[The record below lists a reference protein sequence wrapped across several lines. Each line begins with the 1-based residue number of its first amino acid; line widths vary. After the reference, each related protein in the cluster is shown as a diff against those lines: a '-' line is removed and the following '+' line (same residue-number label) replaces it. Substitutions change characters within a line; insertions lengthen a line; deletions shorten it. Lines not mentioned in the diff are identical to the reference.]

1 MNPFDNDKDRN
12 YLFNIASGKSVSDA
26 ACDFLL
32 NCYETGKHAHEE
44 FLNECLEDPNR
55 FEENIKRQKVVTFAT
70 AVKKQKSTD
79 KDNKIQAIGMMRDLF
94 GSILY
99 LVLQK
104 RVDMATTLRY
114 PLTPYSFV
122 LCHCDGSGLTTA
134 KSRLLKHLETTI
146 LPEDPTNINVK
157 IIDSIFYLHQQAN
170 LLPSRYGGVSEHIL
184 RSICRSEGKIIH
196 LVFDK
201 TVSPSIKDTERNE
214 GSSEVRSVPFVI
226 AGPGQTRPSKWQQA
240 LRSDVFK
247 NEIVQ
252 FLINSWAGEKY
263 VNILG
268 EKVLYANCGDICYSY
283 KVVDGQVI
291 RRIEP
296 LLFSTHEEADSRM
309 LFHLTSTDTSGEVV
323 IRTND
328 TDVLIALLGCYERL
342 RHDINVWLEMGL
354 QRSNNNL
361 RYVTVSKMYLKLRS
375 TLSRALLGLHA
386 LTGSDYTVAFSR
398 KGKIT
403 RFVQI
408 KKHRRSTC
416 LWIFGVSE
424 EVSPE
429 NVLKIEKFVCEF
441 VWLQELFLH

>member
-1 MNPFDNDKDRN
+1 
-12 YLFNIASGKSVSDA
+12 
-26 ACDFLL
+26 
-32 NCYETGKHAHEE
+32 
-44 FLNECLEDPNR
+44 
-55 FEENIKRQKVVTFAT
+55 
-70 AVKKQKSTD
+70 
-79 KDNKIQAIGMMRDLF
+79 
-94 GSILY
+94 
-99 LVLQK
+99 
-104 RVDMATTLRY
+104 MATTLRY
-114 PLTPYSFV
+114 PLTPSIFA
-122 LCHCDGSGLTTA
+122 LCHCDGSRLTTA
-134 KSRLLKHLETTI
+134 KSRLLEHLETI
-146 LPEDPTNINVK
+146 SPEGPTNINVR
-157 IIDSIFYLHQQAN
+157 IIDGMVYLHQQAN

-214 GSSEVRSVPFVI
+214 RSSEERSVPFVI
-226 AGPGQTRPSKWQQA
+226 AGPGQTRPSKWLQA

-354 QRSNNNL
+354 QTSNNNL

-398 KGKIT
+398 KGRIKP
-403 RFVQI
+403 FVQF
-408 KKHRRSTC
+408 T
-416 LWIFGVSE
+416 LNLF
-424 EVSPE
+424 
-429 NVLKIEKFVCEF
+429 LKIEKFVCEF